1 MIVLKGKTLVM
12 LAVGVFLFFFFENSI
27 HVWVFVFFQLSLI
40 RAEQTMECDIC
51 RNQELKH
58 ACVRHAKNRVI

>member
-12 LAVGVFLFFFFENSI
+12 LAVGVFCFFFENSI

>member
-1 MIVLKGKTLVM
+1 MLKGKTLVM
-12 LAVGVFLFFFFENSI
+12 LAVGVFCFFFENSI

-58 ACVRHAKNRVI
+58 ACVRHAKNGVI

>member
-12 LAVGVFLFFFFENSI
+12 LAVGVFLVFFFENSI

>member
-12 LAVGVFLFFFFENSI
+12 LAVGVFFFFFFENSI

>member
-12 LAVGVFLFFFFENSI
+12 LAVGVFFFFENSI

>member
-1 MIVLKGKTLVM
+1 MLKGKTLVM
-12 LAVGVFLFFFFENSI
+12 LAVGVFCFFFENSI

>member
-12 LAVGVFLFFFFENSI
+12 LAVGVFLKIRFMYGFLF
-27 HVWVFVFFQLSLI
+27 FFQLSLI

-58 ACVRHAKNRVI
+58 ACVRHAKNRG

>member
-12 LAVGVFLFFFFENSI
+12 LAVGVFFFFENSI
-27 HVWVFVFFQLSLI
+27 YVWVFVFFQLSLI

>member
-12 LAVGVFLFFFFENSI
+12 LAVGVFFENSI

-58 ACVRHAKNRVI
+58 ACVRHAKSRG

>member
-12 LAVGVFLFFFFENSI
+12 LAVGVFFFFFENSI
-27 HVWVFVFFQLSLI
+27 HVWVFVFFQLSLF

>member
-1 MIVLKGKTLVM
+1 MLKGKTLVM
-12 LAVGVFLFFFFENSI
+12 LAVGVFCFVFENSI

>member
-1 MIVLKGKTLVM
+1 M
-12 LAVGVFLFFFFENSI
+12 FFFENSI

-58 ACVRHAKNRVI
+58 AYVRHAKNRVI

>member
-12 LAVGVFLFFFFENSI
+12 LAVGVFFLKIRFMYGFF
-27 HVWVFVFFQLSLI
+27 FFQLSLI